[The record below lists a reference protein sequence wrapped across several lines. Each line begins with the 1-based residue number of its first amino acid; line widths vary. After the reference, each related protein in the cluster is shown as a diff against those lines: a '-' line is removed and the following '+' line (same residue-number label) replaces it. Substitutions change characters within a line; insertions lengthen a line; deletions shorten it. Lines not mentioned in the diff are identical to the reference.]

1 MIQLEEKKI
10 PVVLIIIGIVL
21 LVISNL
27 TKEPYDIS
35 LFLYYEKNHISMSL
49 SEYYVGLLGIDV
61 SLKSIVVSCIVLIG
75 LSIYLLI
82 FKTDEEIR
90 TLIGGGYRD
99 KLAVNKKTKLNELPQ
114 KKINQDV
121 NDDNI
126 KLYKKIKL
134 TKLLTLLYGVLIL
147 LVILILKTIDQ
158 DLIDSFTIEEYQTYS
173 IILLIANLVNRAF
186 ATQVCYDLTKYN
198 KGSKWLWVLCGFLF
212 PALTLIYAGVKRS
225 LQNEY
230 KYLME
235 YYNQY

>member
-1 MIQLEEKKI
+1 MIQLEKKKTPI
-10 PVVLIIIGIVL
+10 VLIITAIAL

-90 TLIGGGYRD
+90 TFIGEYRD
-99 KLAVNKKTKLNELPQ
+99 KLVVNKKTKLNELPQ
-114 KKINQDV
+114 KKINQGV

-126 KLYKKIKL
+126 KLYKKIRL

-147 LVILILKTIDQ
+147 LVILILKAIDQ
-158 DLIDSFTIEEYQTYS
+158 DLIDSFTLEEYQTYS
-173 IILLIANLVNRAF
+173 IILLVANLVNRAF
-186 ATQVCYDLTKYN
+186 AAQVCYDLTKYN
-198 KGSKWLWVLCGFLF
+198 KGNKWLWVLFGFLF
-212 PALTLIYAGVKRS
+212 PALTLIYAGVKKS